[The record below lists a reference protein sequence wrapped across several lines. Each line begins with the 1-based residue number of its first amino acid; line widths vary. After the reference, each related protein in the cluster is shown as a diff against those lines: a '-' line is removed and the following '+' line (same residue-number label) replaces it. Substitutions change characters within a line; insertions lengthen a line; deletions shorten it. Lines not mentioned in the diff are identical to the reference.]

1 LLYKDNAREVPKFYK
16 GNFLKNIKMVK
27 PLKLAGIFGI
37 ILLVLAF
44 ISMLL
49 SFLTVFGF
57 GNSLKSSIESG
68 GGLDSGLESFQQ
80 QAKLFLNISTI
91 ILLIAYLFS
100 IGFLFGFVALGRR
113 FNNKMLFVAAWILI
127 VLAVLGFILTLG
139 FYATGNLYPEGQ
151 TTQTSSTFGNLLKQ
165 KANRTPVMGAIL
177 NMFGDAGFWPLLI
190 FFVVGGLTLKIIFGV
205 GLYKLKKNDV
215 ALADWSGSFE
225 IGSIIL
231 SFLGTLALILETI
244 MFFKASKKFETE
256 NSQMSYQ

>member
-1 LLYKDNAREVPKFYK
+1 
-16 GNFLKNIKMVK
+16 MVK

-37 ILLVLAF
+37 ILLVLT
-44 ISMLL
+44 IVSILL
-49 SFLTVFGF
+49 SFSTFFGF
-57 GNSLKSSIESG
+57 SNSLKSSMESG
-68 GGLDSGLESFQQ
+68 EGFDSGLESFQQ
-80 QAKLFLNISTI
+80 QAKTMLNIATI
-91 ILLIAYLFS
+91 ILIITFPFS

-113 FNNKMLFVAAWILI
+113 FNNKMLYVTAWIFI

-139 FYATGNLYPEGQ
+139 FYATGNLYPESQ

-165 KANRTPVMGAIL
+165 KASQTPVMGAIL

-190 FFVVGGLTLKIIFGV
+190 LFVIGGLTLQIIFGI
-205 GLYKLKKNDV
+205 GLYKLKKKDV